1 MRIAILFTGLT
12 AISACASVGEPD
24 VFAVPLN
31 AGEGAIEVTRGA
43 GPPDADPSA
52 CYANEATPAVIE
64 TVTEQ
69 VMLQPPQITSD
80 GHVREPAV
88 FVTETQQRI
97 VEERR
102 ELWFEIPCQLRTGD
116 SDFIASLQRALA
128 ARGQYSG
135 PVTGV
140 MTRRTLRAVRA
151 FQAPQGLDS
160 GILSLA
166 AARQLG
172 LSLWNPELAAR
183 GESG

>member
-1 MRIAILFTGLT
+1 MRIAILMAGL
-12 AISACASVGEPD
+12 AALSACGPATEQSA
-24 VFAVPLN
+24 FAVPLG

-69 VMLQPPQITSD
+69 VMLQPPQITTD
-80 GHVREPAV
+80 GSVREPAV
-88 FVTETQQRI
+88 FVTETRQRI

-116 SDFIASLQRALA
+116 NDFIASLQRALA
-128 ARGQYSG
+128 ARGHYSG

-172 LSLWNPELAAR
+172 LAVWDPELAAGGTR
-183 GESG
+183 G